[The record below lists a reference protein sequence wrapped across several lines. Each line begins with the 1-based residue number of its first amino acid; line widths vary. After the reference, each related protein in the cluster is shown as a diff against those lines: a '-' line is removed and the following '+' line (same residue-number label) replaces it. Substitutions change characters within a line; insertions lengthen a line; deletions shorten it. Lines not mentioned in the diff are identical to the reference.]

1 MNRKKRMKNR
11 ATARQLHRDIAP
23 PCPNCGVK
31 GRHWVGIPMTLAD
44 LFAGTEQ
51 DGFWICDKYY
61 GADGHRLADNAG
73 IERR

>member
-23 PCPNCGVK
+23 PCPNCGDK
-31 GRHWVGIPMTLAD
+31 GRHWVDIPMTLAD

-61 GADGHRLADNAG
+61 GADGHRLADNAEVRG
-73 IERR
+73 A